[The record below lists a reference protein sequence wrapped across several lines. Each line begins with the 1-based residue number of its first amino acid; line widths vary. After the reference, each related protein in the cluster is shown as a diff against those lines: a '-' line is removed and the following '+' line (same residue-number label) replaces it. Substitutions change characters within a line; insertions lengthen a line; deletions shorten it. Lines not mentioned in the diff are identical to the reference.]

1 MEYLLWNSGEIA
13 EFLAR
18 RILCSWGE
26 KSKKRESLCH
36 RISIISKISR
46 CASSCN
52 TIIIKII
59 MHTYLTNKFGHTILY
74 VFHHHLQKNI
84 GKNLEFSVKLLI
96 FASTR
101 KKTDG
106 KN

>member
-1 MEYLLWNSGEIA
+1 MEYLRRNSGETA

-18 RILCSWGE
+18 KNVCSWGE
-26 KSKKRESLCH
+26 KSRKRESLCH

-59 MHTYLTNKFGHTILY
+59 MHTYLTNKFGHSILY
-74 VFHHHLQKNI
+74 VFHHHFQKNI
-84 GKNLEFSVKLLI
+84 GKNLEFSVKLFI